1 MKLQKNWLTNMEL
14 NMFRNRLVKVLR
26 RFIIIFCLMCYI
38 PTKCLAADELTP
50 KITNIKQGQSS
61 PWDGVLLNVPAAA
74 KIFAEKD
81 YSLEECKLQI
91 TFEIEKE
98 KQKIQEQLDKE
109 ILSRKYSDERYVQ
122 IIQLKEKELID
133 LRNIH
138 IDEKPD
144 YSIWWYS
151 GGVVTGIALTV
162 AITFAVINYEK

>member
-1 MKLQKNWLTNMEL
+1 MKLQKNWLTNMES
-14 NMFRNRLVKVLR
+14 NMFR
-26 RFIIIFCLMCYI
+26 RFIIILCLLIYI

-98 KQKIQEQLDKE
+98 KQRIQEQLDKE
-109 ILSRKYSDERYVQ
+109 VLSRKYSDERYVQ
-122 IIQLKEKELID
+122 IIELKEKELID